1 SASPRCCTDDIELW
15 LIEAELKSKLISRSI
30 FGLSRVRLWSWSRSS
45 IDSERVGRLRT
56 LLINVISRCFFSID
70 CGSTERLRVAGAA
83 FSDVMIALVEIV
95 LSPAKARPAVIE
107 SAAPMVIALIP
118 KSVTELVI
126 VVILAVTRLMA
137 FG

>member
-1 SASPRCCTDDIELW
+1 M
-15 LIEAELKSKLISRSI
+15 
-30 FGLSRVRLWSWSRSS
+30 VRLWSWSRSS

-56 LLINVISRCFFSID
+56 LLISVISRCFFSSA
-70 CGSTERLRVAGAA
+70 CGSPERLRVTGGA
-83 FSDVMIALVEIV
+83 FSDVMIALVGIV
-95 LSPAKARPAVIE
+95 LSPAKATPAVIE

-118 KSVTELVI
+118 KNLTELVI